1 MLEKW
6 KKYQAKE
13 IQSGKDENGNRLIS
27 LFAKDYKQVMRSE
40 ICPACNDF
48 TVKYQNFIKKLET
61 MTKVKNSGFS
71 LKPIYDNIT
80 LHGSQKYFNN
90 ANLTD
95 ESALELLENHP
106 KGEDLFATLPE
117 NLEELKNPKPI
128 VPTTELVELFGK
140 KFTVEQTKD
149 LFKEAKIET
158 KAASVKGFEDK
169 FEKLTAEEK
178 EALETLVNPK
188 PIVPIVPSGE
198 LEVKDPIDVTPG
210 PETPTV

>member
-13 IQSGKDENGNRLIS
+13 IQSGKDENGTRLIS
-27 LFAKDYKQVMRSE
+27 LFAKDYKQVMNSDF
-40 ICPACNDF
+40 CPACNDF
-48 TVKYQNFIKKLET
+48 EIKYQNFIKKLET
-61 MTKVKNSGFS
+61 MTTVKNSGFS

-80 LHGSQKYFNN
+80 LHGSQVYYNN
-90 ANLTD
+90 TNLSD
-95 ESALELLENHP
+95 ESAIELLENHP

-117 NLEELKNPKPI
+117 KWEDLKTKKPI
-128 VPTTELVELFGK
+128 VPADESVELFGK
-140 KFTVEQTKD
+140 KFTVQQAKD

-169 FEKLTAEEK
+169 FEKLTTEEK
-178 EALETLVNPK
+178 ASIETLVNPK
-188 PIVPIVPSGE
+188 PIAPTSE
-198 LEVKDPIDVTPG
+198 LEVKEPIDVTPG